1 MYGDVLQS
9 VKSAWTYEHTLV
21 IQFENERQYW
31 IEVLKRIIEVKI
43 FLVSR
48 ARVRKS
54 GTLCHC
60 SVT

>member
-1 MYGDVLQS
+1 MVADECKFYIIGPAGRKMV
-9 VKSAWTYEHTLV
+9 WE
-21 IQFENERQYW
+21 
-31 IEVLKRIIEVKI
+31 EVTDGMKEIISDEQRKI
-43 FLVSR
+43 LEKISWCR